1 MPGVLVV
8 RVGMPLVWLAMVV
21 VVVMVVIR
29 AWCRGVRVAVVV
41 AVVRAASLVW
51 VVMVVWA
58 VARD

>member
-1 MPGVLVV
+1 MV